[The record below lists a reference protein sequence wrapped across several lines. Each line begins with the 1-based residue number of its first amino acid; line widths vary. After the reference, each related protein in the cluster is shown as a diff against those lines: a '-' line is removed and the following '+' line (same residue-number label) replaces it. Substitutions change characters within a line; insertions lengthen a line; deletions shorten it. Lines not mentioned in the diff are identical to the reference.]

1 VKKDETL
8 AASAVSK
15 YELDEQKLSARES
28 TIDRRLEELEAH
40 EQELRLKEAQLE
52 AEFEVRE
59 QRLEAREKEGAE
71 LAEQLR
77 SREGALSVYVAQL
90 QEEFDRR
97 ETDWWSKQLGREP
110 KAPAA

>member
-1 VKKDETL
+1 VTRYETQEAKL
-8 AASAVSK
+8 A
-15 YELDEQKLSARES
+15 QRET
-28 TIDRRLEELEAH
+28 TIERQLEELEAR
-40 EQELRLKEAQLE
+40 EQALRLQEAQLE

-71 LAEQLR
+71 LAEQLK

-97 ETDWWSKQLGREP
+97 ESDWWAKQLGNRQQEP